1 MDTQHKITLELK
13 QENGQYRLET
23 NLMDYLPEAKLI
35 TSDTLGMAFE
45 PEERFETPE
54 GEDIIFDT
62 DFYGNSRMNSLLPG
76 PFAQ

>member
-1 MDTQHKITLELK
+1 MA
-13 QENGQYRLET
+13 
-23 NLMDYLPEAKLI
+23 YLSQAKLI

-62 DFYGNSRMNSLLPG
+62 DFYGDSRLNNLVAG
-76 PFAQ
+76 PFSK